1 MFELKNILVATDF
14 SPGSHLALQHA
25 IDLANATH
33 AEMHIVFAE
42 VLHGDPYDEG
52 VRTRLHHLVDEQLKL
67 RHGEGLKINYAI
79 ERDFAAAPAIL
90 RYADDKKVDLIV
102 MGTHGRRGLRRLM
115 LGSVA
120 QEVVRLAP
128 SPVLTVRGYDEK
140 ESTIQPIRSI
150 LVPIDFS
157 DYSKSALAVARE
169 LAVLF
174 EARMD
179 VFHIVEDTF
188 HPAFYG
194 PFFQS
199 VYDVEPRIEEKSK
212 EHLKSVIEEVGGPDV
227 EHTVDSFKKIPI

>member
-1 MFELKNILVATDF
+1 MFELTSILVATDF

-25 IDLANATH
+25 IDLAKSTR
-33 AEMHIVFAE
+33 AELHIVFAE

-52 VRTRLHHLVDEQLKL
+52 VRTRLHHLVEEQLKL
-67 RHGEGLKINYAI
+67 RQGENLQIHYAI

-90 RYADDKKVDLIV
+90 RYAEDKHVDLVV

-128 SPVLTVRGYDEK
+128 CPVLTVRGYDEK
-140 ESTIQPIRSI
+140 ESTIQPIQSI

-157 DYSKSALAVARE
+157 DYSKAALLVARE

-174 EARMD
+174 GATLR

-199 VYDVEPRIEEKSK
+199 VYDVEP
-212 EHLKSVIEEVGGPDV
+212 
-227 EHTVDSFKKIPI
+227 KI